1 MSKVGEYVQE
11 ELSVFSEKPLQLA
24 VLSNSNHVYQPINSL
39 EKAQTLEFQSPAYN
53 DQFKD
58 LSSMYLK
65 LTLQILKSDGTKYT
79 ESNVAQPLLASNP
92 ASSLF
97 KSAVLAINN
106 QIVRNI
112 DSNYGIKE
120 LLETKV
126 NFDETSLKG
135 RLAAQMFYEDDGQD
149 FVDITKDSKEF
160 DVCTK
165 LNICNISKYL
175 IPMCSLNLKLHLGN
189 PDSILFEKEFT
200 VPASSSGGS
209 TTQATT
215 SSIIKIIQAQL
226 LIRHIIP
233 REAVMLSIERVLGS
247 GVNALYQ
254 YTGGKI
260 TTFNIAA
267 GTSQINIPALF
278 SGIKPRMAIF
288 SSMDNDIY
296 SGDKKNPFKFNNT
309 GIKRFNFVLNGIS
322 QPTVALEM
330 QTESGKY
337 AQAFTHMFDALS
349 YHQSK
354 RSNLISCKSFAD
366 NNFFIFQDL
375 TNSHTALD
383 DVIEPAEHCVLGVY
397 ADLLKPIDKAQ
408 TVILYTMSDLRFEIS
423 SNRTVTVIQ

>member
-1 MSKVGEYVQE
+1 MPKVEEYVQE
-11 ELSVFSEKPLQLA
+11 ELSVFSEKPMQLA
-24 VLSNSNHVYQPINSL
+24 VLNNSNHVYQTINSL
-39 EKAQTLEFQSPAYN
+39 EKAQTLEFQSPAFN
-53 DQFKD
+53 DQYKD
-58 LSSMYLK
+58 LSTMFLK
-65 LTLQILKSDGTKYT
+65 LTLQILKSDGTKYSST
-79 ESNVAQPLLASNP
+79 NVAQPLLASNP

-126 NFDETSLKG
+126 NFDETALKG
-135 RLAAQMFYEDDGQD
+135 RLAAQMYYENESADY
-149 FVDITKDSKEF
+149 VEMTKDSKEF
-160 DVCTK
+160 EVCTK
-165 LNICNISKYL
+165 LNICNVSKYL

-189 PDSILFEKEFT
+189 PDYLLLEKEFT
-200 VPASSSGGS
+200 VPSNSGGDA
-209 TTQATT
+209 TTAST
-215 SSIIKIIQAQL
+215 SSIIKIVQAQL
-226 LIRHIIP
+226 TVRHIVP
-233 REAVMLSIERVLGS
+233 REAVMLSIERVLSS

-288 SSMDNDIY
+288 TSMDNDVY
-296 SGDKKNPFKFNNT
+296 SGNKKTPWKFNNSE
-309 GIKRFNFVLNGIS
+309 IKRFNFVLNGIS
-322 QPTVALEM
+322 QPNVALEM
-330 QTESGKY
+330 QTGSGKY
-337 AQAFTHMFDALS
+337 ASAFTHMYDALN

-354 RSNLISCKSFAD
+354 RSNLITCKSFAD

-397 ADLLKPIDKAQ
+397 ADLLIPIVKAQ
-408 TVILYTMSDLRFEIS
+408 TIILYTMSDLRFEIS
-423 SNRTVTVIQ
+423 ANRTVTVIQ

>member
-1 MSKVGEYVQE
+1 MAKVDEYVQE
-11 ELSVFSEKPLQLA
+11 ELSVFSEKPMQLA
-24 VLSNSNHVYQPINSL
+24 VMSNSNHIYQPINSL

-79 ESNVAQPLLASNP
+79 ETNVAQPLLASNP

-112 DSNYGIKE
+112 DSNYGLKE

-126 NFDETSLKG
+126 NFDETSLNG
-135 RLAAQMFYEDDGQD
+135 RLAAQMFYEDVSVD
-149 FVDITKDSKEF
+149 FVDMTKDSKEF
-160 DVCTK
+160 EVCTK
-165 LNICNISKYL
+165 LNICNVSKYL

-189 PDSILFEKEFT
+189 PDYLLLEKDFT
-200 VPASSSGGS
+200 IPGVDGGGV
-209 TTQATT
+209 TTGTT
-215 SSIIKIIQAQL
+215 SSIVKIIQAQL
-226 LIRHIIP
+226 MIRHVIP
-233 REAVMLSIERVLGS
+233 REAVMLSIERVLSS
-247 GVNALYQ
+247 GTNALYQ

-288 SSMDNDIY
+288 SSMDNEIY
-296 SGDKKNPFKFNNT
+296 SGNRKNPWRFNNT
-309 GIKRFNFVLNGIS
+309 DIKRFNFVLNGIS

-330 QTESGKY
+330 QTGAGKY
-337 AQAFTHMFDALS
+337 ASAFTHMYDALN

-397 ADLLKPIDKAQ
+397 ADLLKPIEKAQ
-408 TVILYTMSDLRFEIS
+408 TVILYTLSDLRFEIS
-423 SNRTVTVIQ
+423 ANRTVTVVQ